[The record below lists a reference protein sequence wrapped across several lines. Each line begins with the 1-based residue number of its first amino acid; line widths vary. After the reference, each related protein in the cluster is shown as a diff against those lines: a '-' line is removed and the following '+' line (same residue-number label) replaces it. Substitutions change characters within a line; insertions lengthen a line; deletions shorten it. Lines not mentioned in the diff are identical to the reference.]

1 MVAAGAMV
9 DVGIVTAGVIVVLAA
24 IWLAGRRST
33 TRRSEAPPV
42 DPFAQPVV
50 HHVGADRRR
59 LTRAPLARPVVVRR
73 DNGEQRT
80 FALDISS
87 GGILLAGPA
96 DLAIGEVLD
105 VSVDL
110 DELLADAAGWSAR
123 RRTAARASRSR
134 SWATTIAPASKRYV
148 TAGQPGS

>member
-33 TRRSEAPPV
+33 TRRSEAAPV

-50 HHVGADRRR
+50 HHVGVDRRR

-96 DLAIGEVLD
+96 DLAVGEVLD

-110 DELLADAAGWSAR
+110 DEPFGGRGRVVHETPDGCKGVAFEELGDDDRAR
-123 RRTAARASRSR
+123 LE
-134 SWATTIAPASKRYV
+134 RYV
-148 TAGQPGS
+148 TAGQPG